1 MEEVS
6 SSQYETTTS
15 DYERRKDQKIVI
27 LTVRICEKGMT
38 GKDGLF
44 CMGRAESSLS
54 CCVPTAQFLFSLS
67 SGFLKNQ
74 LF

>member
-1 MEEVS
+1 MEQAVS

-38 GKDGLF
+38 GKAGLS
-44 CMGRAESSLS
+44 CMGRAGSSLS
-54 CCVPTAQFLFSLS
+54 CCVPTARFSLS
-67 SGFLKNQ
+67 SGFLKKQ